1 MSVDSG
7 HSPGAG
13 SMSVDSGHSPAAGFL
28 DSECSPGVGFLSLD
42 SGHMHLNMLSG
53 SNFKLCFMDL
63 L

>member
-13 SMSVDSGHSPAAGFL
+13 FM

-53 SNFKLCFMDL
+53 SNFKLYFMDL